1 LTRVAASV
9 GGAATVT
16 LVAVLLS
23 LPATAQA
30 NGDPASHYLIGE
42 SRFLPF
48 NTEIDSDAVERLDG
62 VLREADEVGFEIRT
76 ALIASPF
83 DLGTAFSLYRKP
95 QRYAEFLGLELS
107 FMYPGR
113 LLIVMPNG
121 FGYAVNGEPDAQAS
135 SVLER
140 MRPPGR
146 NATREAE
153 AATRAVVRLAAAAGH
168 TVVVPEGGSE
178 TQDRILIAAA
188 VLLGLALVAGLAL
201 YHRRAAPT

>member
-1 LTRVAASV
+1 LNRGAASIR
-9 GGAATVT
+9 GAAT
-16 LVAVLLS
+16 LVLLAVLLC
-23 LPATAQA
+23 LPAPAHA

-62 VLREADEVGFEIRT
+62 VLREADEAGFKIKT

-95 QRYAEFLGLELS
+95 QRYAEFLGVELS
-107 FMYPGR
+107 FVYPGR

-121 FGYAVNGEPDAQAS
+121 FGYAVNGEPDGRAS
-135 SVLER
+135 RVLER
-140 MRPPGR
+140 IPAPGR
-146 NATREAE
+146 NATKEAE

-168 TVVVPEGGSE
+168 KVVVPKGGSD

-188 VLLGLALVAGLAL
+188 VLLGLALIAGLAL
-201 YHRRAAPT
+201 YHRWAPAI